1 MAISKVTTASIIT
14 DAVGPTQLNEA
25 ANYDFTGTVTG
36 AGETNTPAFN
46 IYLGSTQ
53 NVSDSTSTKVALDQ
67 VIIDTD
73 SGFDATNDR
82 WTVPSGKA
90 GKYVVSFRVLGAGG
104 GGGSGANSQTDN
116 LPAVLK
122 LNGTIIAGGNIDFR
136 SNPVREARLGDT
148 IVLDLSVGD
157 YIEVWGTVV
166 KAGSNTPYFGGGT
179 SGGERNKS
187 GISGYRIT
195 SS

>member
-1 MAISKVTTASIIT
+1 MAIDKVTSASIAT

-25 ANYDFTGTVTG
+25 SNYDFTGTVTG

-46 IYLGSTQ
+46 IYRGSTQ
-53 NVSDSTSTKVALDQ
+53 TVSDSTETKVALDQ

-104 GGGSGANSQTDN
+104 GSGSGANSQTN
-116 LPAVLK
+116 SVQALLK
-122 LNGTIIAGGNIDFR
+122 LNGTTIAGANVDFR
-136 SNPVREARLGDT
+136 SNPVREARYSDT

-157 YIEVWGTVV
+157 YLEVWGTVAI
-166 KAGSNTPYFGGGT
+166 AGSNTPYFGGGT

-187 GISGYRIT
+187 GLSGYRIT

>member
-1 MAISKVTTASIIT
+1 MAIDKIQSESINLA
-14 DAVGPTQLNEA
+14 DNF
-25 ANYDFTGTVTG
+25 DFTGTVSG

-116 LPAVLK
+116 LQAVLK

-136 SNPVREARLGDT
+136 SNPIREARLGDT
-148 IVLDLSVGD
+148 VLLDLSVGD

-166 KAGSNTPYFGGGT
+166 RAGSNTPYFGGGT